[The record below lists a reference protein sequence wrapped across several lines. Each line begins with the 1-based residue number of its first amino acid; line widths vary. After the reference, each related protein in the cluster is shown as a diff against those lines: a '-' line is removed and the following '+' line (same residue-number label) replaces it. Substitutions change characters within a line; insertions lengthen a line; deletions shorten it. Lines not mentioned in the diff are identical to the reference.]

1 MAAAALRRRVLRD
14 DGDVTAGPEESASPE
29 DVARPDDDAP
39 RPDDDAM
46 AAVDTIRVDLA
57 TRRWRSV
64 LLAVIAIVGI
74 GAVAVTG
81 RSTLSQS
88 LATFGHLDWAWVPL
102 AVVAELA
109 SMGAF
114 ARIQRRLLRVGGTK
128 LQLRSV
134 LAVTYAGN
142 AISVSLPLAG
152 PELATGFIYRRYGR
166 LGIDPAVAAWALAVS
181 GVFSSLAFAF
191 VLVGGAIASSSTTAS
206 TAAYAAAGV
215 ALLPA
220 VVVIVALRY
229 RAARRVLNRIVV
241 RAIRISRGIFN
252 HPGPDAEFALE
263 RFLDR
268 VGSLG
273 LPRLHYVE
281 VLALAVWNWVADC
294 LCLAFA
300 IKATGVQVP
309 WQGLLLA
316 YAAAMTA
323 GSFGLTPGGLG
334 VVEVALSAAL
344 LSAGIKGEALAAVL
358 VYRLISFWLVMSV
371 GWAILA
377 LLGRTHRSRAPEP
390 GDPSSP
396 APP

>member
-1 MAAAALRRRVLRD
+1 
-14 DGDVTAGPEESASPE
+14 
-29 DVARPDDDAP
+29 
-39 RPDDDAM
+39 M
-46 AAVDTIRVDLA
+46 AAVDTVRIDLK
-57 TRRWRSV
+57 TRRWRSM
-64 LLAVIAIVGI
+64 LLAGIAIVGL
-74 GAVAVTG
+74 AVVGITG

-88 LATFGHLDWAWVPL
+88 LATFGHLNWAWVPF

-206 TAAYAAAGV
+206 TAGYVAAGI

-229 RAARRVLNRIVV
+229 GAARRLLNRMVV
-241 RAIRISRGIFN
+241 RIIRVSRRLFK

-268 VGSLG
+268 VGSLS
-273 LPRLHYVE
+273 LPRLQYVE

-309 WQGLLLA
+309 WQGLFLA

-377 LLGRTHRSRAPEP
+377 LLGRSHRSPAV
-390 GDPSSP
+390 DPADP
-396 APP
+396 